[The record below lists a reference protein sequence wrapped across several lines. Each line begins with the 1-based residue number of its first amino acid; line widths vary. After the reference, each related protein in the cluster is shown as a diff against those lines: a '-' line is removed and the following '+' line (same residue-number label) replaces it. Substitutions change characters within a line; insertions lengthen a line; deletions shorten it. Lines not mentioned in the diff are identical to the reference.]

1 MTLVRYPRALLGL
14 GLAAI
19 LCVATLNASQRHAGA
34 MATAATTFL
43 AGLTPEQKQQAA
55 LPFEGDERM
64 RWNFIPNEMF
74 PRKGLMIKS
83 MTEPQRAQ
91 AHALLK
97 AGLSQKGYMTVS
109 AIMELENILRGIET
123 GGDPARADRAK
134 FARDPLEYWVTVF
147 GTPGPKGTWGWR
159 LDGHHVSVHFTIQ
172 DGKAVASSPTFFGTN
187 PAKVLEGPKAGLRVL
202 AAEEDAGR
210 ALVMALDETQ
220 RAAATFNAVAPN
232 EILTGN
238 KPAAEPQAPAGLAA
252 SAMKP
257 AQRELLMKLID
268 VFTSAMADDAAAE
281 RLAKI
286 RQAGVDAITFA
297 WAGDIQPGQK
307 HYYRVQG
314 PTFLIEFD
322 DVQNNG
328 NHIHSVWRDF
338 NGDFGRD
345 LLKEH
350 LAQYPH

>member
-1 MTLVRYPRALLGL
+1 MFLVRYSRALLGL
-14 GLAAI
+14 GLAAA
-19 LCVATLNASQRHAGA
+19 LCVATLGASQRHAGA
-34 MATAATTFL
+34 MAAAANTFL

-97 AGLSQKGYMTVS
+97 TGLSQRGYMTVS
-109 AIMELENILRGIET
+109 AIMELENVLRGIET

-159 LDGHHVSVHFTIQ
+159 LDGHHVSVHFTVQ
-172 DGKAVASSPTFFGTN
+172 DGKTVASSPTFFGTN

-210 ALVMALDETQ
+210 ALIMALDESQ
-220 RAAATFNAVAPN
+220 RATATFNAVAPN
-232 EILTGN
+232 EIVTGN
-238 KPAAEPQAPAGLAA
+238 KPVAEPQAPTGLAA
-252 SAMKP
+252 TAMKP

-268 VFTSAMADDAAAE
+268 VYTSAMADDAAAE

-286 RQAGVDAITFA
+286 RQAGVDAITFS
-297 WAGDIQPGQK
+297 WAGETQVGQK

-322 DVQNNG
+322 NVQNNG